1 MHFKITLGKSDLVSL
16 ETEEGETESDDDIV
30 SVRTILPKFKANKSG
45 RIALRR
51 KIPDVESDESDLGT
65 ESVLTVVSEKQPY
78 TGVRQPLNTTDAKK
92 PNIEENVIDMTGGGS
107 EEEDQMIKEKYK
119 SEGLW
124 PEDGKNNRSR
134 SIKEEKQISILEGI
148 NSYSGTEQGMKPISE
163 LHRAPKRGRF
173 GRKKRSWR

>member
-1 MHFKITLGKSDLVSL
+1 
-16 ETEEGETESDDDIV
+16 
-30 SVRTILPKFKANKSG
+30 
-45 RIALRR
+45 
-51 KIPDVESDESDLGT
+51 
-65 ESVLTVVSEKQPY
+65 
-78 TGVRQPLNTTDAKK
+78 
-92 PNIEENVIDMTGGGS
+92 
-107 EEEDQMIKEKYK
+107 MIKEKYK